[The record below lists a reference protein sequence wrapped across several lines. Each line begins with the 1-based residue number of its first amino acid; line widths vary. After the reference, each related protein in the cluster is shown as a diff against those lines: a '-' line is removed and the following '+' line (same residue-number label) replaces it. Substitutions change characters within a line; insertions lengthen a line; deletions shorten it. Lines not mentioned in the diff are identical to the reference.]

1 MQHLAWTTYKWKTAL
16 RQKKNSFVFDIFR
29 NFMFAI
35 AKLTI
40 AFTFFNEEVVNFI
53 VINFIFGVIPP
64 TDKWSL
70 QNPLPTQ

>member
-35 AKLTI
+35 TKLTI
-40 AFTFFNEEVVNFI
+40 AFTFLM
-53 VINFIFGVIPP
+53 
-64 TDKWSL
+64 KKS
-70 QNPLPTQ
+70 